1 MRILVVAPDCPFPP
15 VGGGQLRIYHCL
27 RALAGRHDLTLVA
40 FDWGRKADPPPFPL
54 RVVEVPWTMPPLY
67 EEMLYGAGEV
77 SRRAHAELARTGEP
91 FLVSYYQSADMEEA
105 LRRVTRDPFDLI
117 ILENSFMARFLPAL
131 PPAVPKVLVLYD
143 VHSRMEMRRAADP
156 GDPEAEHADPER
168 MLAFERWAAGQCAL
182 CVAVS
187 QSEAD
192 AARSLLGAAR
202 VAVVPNGVDTQYFT
216 PAAGPGRPNRLLFT
230 GSMNYWPNVR
240 AVQFF
245 CGEILPLIRA
255 RAPEAHL
262 HVVGTSPTPE
272 VRGLASDH
280 VTVVGAVPDMRPHYA
295 EAAVVVVPLRDGG
308 GTRLKIL
315 EAAACAGA
323 MVSTTVGAEGLEFCP
338 GRDLLIADK
347 PPAFA
352 EAVLRLLGDEP
363 GRSGMGRAARSAAL
377 RYDWETIGAEYRRLV
392 EHTFVTGEAQ
402 GGAA

>member
-1 MRILVVAPDCPFPP
+1 MRVLVVAPDCPFPP
-15 VGGGQLRIYHCL
+15 VGGGQLRIHHCL

-40 FDWGRKADPPPFPL
+40 FDWGRKADAPPFPL
-54 RVVEVPWTMPPLY
+54 RVVEVPWAMSPLY
-67 EEMLYGAGEV
+67 ERMIYGEGEA
-77 SRRAHAELARTGEP
+77 SERAHAELARTGEP
-91 FLVSYYQSADMEEA
+91 FLVGYYQSAAMEEA
-105 LRRVTRDPFDLI
+105 LRRVTRDPFDLV
-117 ILENSFMARFLPAL
+117 ILENTFMARFLPAL
-131 PPAVPKVLVLYD
+131 PPDVPKVLVLHN
-143 VHSRMEMRRAADP
+143 VLSLMEQRRAADP
-156 GDPEAEHADPER
+156 GDPEAGHADPER
-168 MLAFERWAAGQCAL
+168 MLAFERRAAGGCAL

-187 QSEAD
+187 ECEAG

-202 VAVVPNGVDTQYFT
+202 VAVVPNGVDTRYFA
-216 PAAGPGRPNRLLFT
+216 PAAGAVRPNRLLFT

-240 AVQFF
+240 AVQYF

-272 VRGLASDH
+272 VQRLAGDH

-315 EAAACAGA
+315 EAAACGRA
-323 MVSTTVGAEGLEFCP
+323 MVSTTVGAEGLEFRP
-338 GRDLLIADK
+338 GRDLLLADD

-352 EAVLRLLGDEP
+352 EAVLRLLGDAP
-363 GRSGMGRAARSAAL
+363 ARSELGRAARSASL
-377 RYDWETIGAEYRRLV
+377 RYDWETIGADYQRLL
-392 EHTFVTGEAQ
+392 EETFSAGEAQ